1 MNIKQNKT
9 ISSKMFKLKTFLS
22 IITTLI
28 IIILQN
34 QAYAQTNKILFKVDN
49 EIITS
54 FDILNEVKYLIA
66 INEELKKSE
75 EIEIYEIA
83 KRSLIRQKIKAI
95 EINKKYENF
104 KIEEDVLK
112 SILLNYFKRIN
123 INSYNELTSFF
134 KKNNIDEIFV
144 KNRITLDAVWNELIL
159 SNFSNKVKINEHD
172 IKKELLNRTMVNE
185 FLLREILFNVDS
197 NESLDEKID
206 KIKQSIKNK
215 GFVETAL
222 TLSISN
228 SADSGGKL
236 DWVKETSL
244 NKKIRKIINNIEI
257 GDHTSPI
264 IVPGGFLILKLENKK
279 STKIELD
286 LDKEIKLITQKK
298 TAEQLNQYST
308 IYFNK
313 IKKDIKIYE
322 F

>member
-22 IITTLI
+22 IIVTLV

-34 QAYAQTNKILFKVDN
+34 QVHAQTNKILFKVDN

-75 EIEIYEIA
+75 EMEIYEIA

-172 IKKELLNRTMVNE
+172 IKKEL
-185 FLLREILFNVDS
+185 
-197 NESLDEKID
+197 
-206 KIKQSIKNK
+206 
-215 GFVETAL
+215 
-222 TLSISN
+222 
-228 SADSGGKL
+228 
-236 DWVKETSL
+236 
-244 NKKIRKIINNIEI
+244 
-257 GDHTSPI
+257 
-264 IVPGGFLILKLENKK
+264 
-279 STKIELD
+279 
-286 LDKEIKLITQKK
+286 
-298 TAEQLNQYST
+298 
-308 IYFNK
+308 
-313 IKKDIKIYE
+313 
-322 F
+322 